1 MFTELGSGRLPLL
14 LLHPGSSQ
22 MSSARTWSSP
32 VKGSLAL
39 CCRVAAEAARDPQRS
54 LPAVDELMTWEPLA
68 WFVHKADRFEM
79 PEDRRRLGA
88 GELAALS
95 GAADSREG
103 NSFLE
108 QVEASGVF
116 QAGLVCVVDVLP
128 SWSRSGLC
136 CGEQRTPSQQITE
149 QDG

>member
-1 MFTELGSGRLPLL
+1 MEQPRKGKPGALL
-14 LLHPGSSQ
+14 RGCSRGEH
-22 MSSARTWSSP
+22 
-32 VKGSLAL
+32 
-39 CCRVAAEAARDPQRS
+39 AAEAARDPQRS
-54 LPAVDELMTWEPLA
+54 LPVVDELMTWEPLA
-68 WFVHKADRFEM
+68 RFVHKADRFEM
-79 PEDRRRLGA
+79 PEDRGRLGA

-95 GAADSREG
+95 GAAGSREG

-116 QAGLVCVVDVLP
+116 QAGLVCVVDLLP
-128 SWSRSGLC
+128 SWSWSGLC